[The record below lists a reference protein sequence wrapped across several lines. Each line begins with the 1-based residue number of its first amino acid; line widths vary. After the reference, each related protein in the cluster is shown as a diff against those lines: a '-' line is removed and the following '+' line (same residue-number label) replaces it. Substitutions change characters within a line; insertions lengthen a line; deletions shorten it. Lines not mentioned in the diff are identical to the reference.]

1 MKKKLVNLKHFLVTF
16 IAVCLSASII
26 YAQEHP
32 SEHPSEHPA
41 EHPGTKEK
49 ASLTIDD
56 LSLAIETYIEKET
69 KLKGGYFLIYDA
81 KAKKPLALTLD
92 RVHKERLSN
101 IGGGVYFACADFK
114 TSNGKV
120 YYLDVFME
128 GSSKDNL
135 KVTDISVHKE
145 AGKPR
150 YAWYEEGGVWKKKSV
165 R

>member
-16 IAVCLSASII
+16 IAVCLSAGLI

-32 SEHPSEHPA
+32 SEHPTEHP
-41 EHPGTKEK
+41 TTMEK

-56 LSLAIETYIEKET
+56 LSSAIETYIEKET

-101 IGGGVYFACADFK
+101 IGSGVYFACADFK

-120 YYLDVFME
+120 YDLDVFMK

-150 YAWYEEGGVWKKKSV
+150 YTWYEEGGVWKKKSV